1 MFINEAEYIV
11 KLSKKSIRYYEELG
25 LINPKRN
32 VNNDY
37 RVYDEKDINKLKI
50 IKFLRELGVT
60 TGELKLLNDGVI
72 TLKECMI
79 DRINKIKK
87 EEDKYKRLINMCV
100 EISKSEDT
108 YNDIDITKYFEEI
121 NVLNKEGFT
130 MKDVSSNK
138 GKKIFGAVCSSIIF
152 SLFFVF
158 MIGLFIYFQNTETEK
173 LPWVLFWFFI
183 VIFGLPIVGMIYNLI
198 IRIKEIKGGEEDEAS
213 KY

>member
-1 MFINEAEYIV
+1 MFINEVEHVV

-37 RVYDEKDINKLKI
+37 RVYDENDINKLKI

-60 TGELKLLNDGVI
+60 TRELKLLNDGVI

-79 DRINKIKK
+79 DRIDKIKE
-87 EEDKYKRLINMCV
+87 EEDKYKRVINMCM
-100 EISKSEDT
+100 EITKSEET

-130 MKDVSSNK
+130 MKNVSSDKN
-138 GKKIFGAVCSSIIF
+138 KKIIGAVCSSIIF

-158 MIGLFIYFQNTETEK
+158 MIVLFIYFQNTETDK
-173 LPWVLFWFFI
+173 LPWILFWFFMF
-183 VIFGLPIVGMIYNLI
+183 IFGLPIVGMIYNLI
-198 IRIKEIKGGEEDEAS
+198 IRIKEIRGGEEDEAS

>member
-1 MFINEAEYIV
+1 MFINEVEHVV

-37 RVYDEKDINKLKI
+37 RVYNEDDISRLKI

-60 TGELKLLNDGVI
+60 TLELKLLNDGSI

-79 DRINKIKK
+79 DRTNKIKK
-87 EEDKYKRLINMCV
+87 EEEKYKKVISMCE
-100 EISKSEDT
+100 EISKSNDT
-108 YNDIDITKYFEEI
+108 YNDIDISKYFEEI
-121 NVLNKEGFT
+121 NILNKEGFT
-130 MKDVSSNK
+130 MRNVNYNK
-138 GKKIFGAVCSSIIF
+138 SKKIVGAICSSIIF

-158 MIGLFIYFQNTETEK
+158 MIGLFIYLQNTETDK
-173 LPWVLFWFFI
+173 LPWILFSFFMF
-183 VIFGLPIVGMIYNLI
+183 IFGFPIVGIIYNLI

>member
-1 MFINEAEYIV
+1 MFINEVEHVV

-37 RVYDEKDINKLKI
+37 RVYNEDDINRLKI

-60 TGELKLLNDGVI
+60 TLELKLLNDGSI

-79 DRINKIKK
+79 DRTNKIKK
-87 EEDKYKRLINMCV
+87 EEEKYKKVISMCE
-100 EISKSEDT
+100 EISKSNDT
-108 YNDIDITKYFEEI
+108 YNDIDISKYFEEI
-121 NVLNKEGFT
+121 NILNKEGFT
-130 MKDVSSNK
+130 MRNVNYNK
-138 GKKIFGAVCSSIIF
+138 SKKIVGAICSSIIF

-158 MIGLFIYFQNTETEK
+158 MIGLFIYLQNTETDK
-173 LPWVLFWFFI
+173 LPWILFSFFMF
-183 VIFGLPIVGMIYNLI
+183 IFGFPIVGIIYNLI

>member
-1 MFINEAEYIV
+1 MFINEVEHVV

-37 RVYDEKDINKLKI
+37 RVYDENDINKLKI

-60 TGELKLLNDGVI
+60 TGELKLLNDGSI

-79 DRINKIKK
+79 DRIDKIKK
-87 EEDKYKRLINMCV
+87 EEDKYKRVISMCT
-100 EISKSEDT
+100 EISKSGYT
-108 YNDIDITKYFEEI
+108 YNDIDITKYFEEV

-130 MKDVSSNK
+130 MRDVSSNK
-138 GKKIFGAVCSSIIF
+138 SKKIIGAICSSIVF

-158 MIGLFIYFQNTETEK
+158 MIGLFIYFQNTETEQ
-173 LPWVLFWFFI
+173 LPWILFSFFM
-183 VIFGLPIVGMIYNLI
+183 VIFGLPIVGIIYNLI

>member
-1 MFINEAEYIV
+1 MFINEVEHVV

-37 RVYDEKDINKLKI
+37 RVYNEDDINRLKI

-60 TGELKLLNDGVI
+60 TLELKLLNDGSI

-79 DRINKIKK
+79 DRTNKIKK
-87 EEDKYKRLINMCV
+87 EEEKYKKVISMCE
-100 EISKSEDT
+100 EISKSNDT
-108 YNDIDITKYFEEI
+108 YNDIDISKYFEEI
-121 NVLNKEGFT
+121 NILNKEGFT
-130 MKDVSSNK
+130 MRNVNYNK
-138 GKKIFGAVCSSIIF
+138 SKKIVGAICSSIIF

-158 MIGLFIYFQNTETEK
+158 MIGLFIYLQNTETDK
-173 LPWVLFWFFI
+173 LPWILFSFFMF
-183 VIFGLPIVGMIYNLI
+183 IFGFPIVGIIYNLF
-198 IRIKEIKGGEEDEAS
+198 IRIKEIKGGEEDEAI